1 MTDSIKKYLSET
13 PETLTRLLNNSKDLF
28 KEVSHQDIKRIIV
41 TGSGTSYHSGAEMQ
55 QLMREKSGILVE
67 AYYPFMI
74 TRDLFKFDTS
84 KTLLVGVSQGG
95 SSFTTLDAMKIA
107 KEKGCKIAT
116 ISADKPAYIDQVADY
131 PLTIDIGREL
141 AGPKTEGYYATKLH
155 LLLLAEYIGL
165 VNGNL
170 NVDQFNNDMNDLKL
184 TFDQFGSAYEKAL
197 KWVEDHKTK
206 LASYNNMRI
215 VGPASL
221 YGDVLESTLKL
232 VESCREPVS
241 GFEFNEF
248 IHGIYNATNE
258 NTPVLFMDNGTENRM
273 SKMLQILGKWTDS
286 LYVFDLS
293 DANDGNHMGYGVKVP
308 KQFETFIFPLVF
320 QVMAGVVSKER
331 GIDADIPK
339 DPNFHMEIGSK
350 KYNH

>member
-141 AGPKTEGYYATKLH
+141 AGPKTEG
-155 LLLLAEYIGL
+155 
-165 VNGNL
+165 
-170 NVDQFNNDMNDLKL
+170 
-184 TFDQFGSAYEKAL
+184 
-197 KWVEDHKTK
+197 
-206 LASYNNMRI
+206 
-215 VGPASL
+215 
-221 YGDVLESTLKL
+221 
-232 VESCREPVS
+232 
-241 GFEFNEF
+241 
-248 IHGIYNATNE
+248 
-258 NTPVLFMDNGTENRM
+258 
-273 SKMLQILGKWTDS
+273 
-286 LYVFDLS
+286 
-293 DANDGNHMGYGVKVP
+293 
-308 KQFETFIFPLVF
+308 
-320 QVMAGVVSKER
+320 
-331 GIDADIPK
+331 
-339 DPNFHMEIGSK
+339 
-350 KYNH
+350 

>member
-116 ISADKPAYIDQVADY
+116 IFADKPAYIDQVADY

-170 NVDQFNNDMNDLKL
+170 NVDQFNNRKL
-184 TFDQFGSAYEKAL
+184 Q
-197 KWVEDHKTK
+197 
-206 LASYNNMRI
+206 
-215 VGPASL
+215 
-221 YGDVLESTLKL
+221 
-232 VESCREPVS
+232 
-241 GFEFNEF
+241 
-248 IHGIYNATNE
+248 
-258 NTPVLFMDNGTENRM
+258 
-273 SKMLQILGKWTDS
+273 
-286 LYVFDLS
+286 
-293 DANDGNHMGYGVKVP
+293 
-308 KQFETFIFPLVF
+308 
-320 QVMAGVVSKER
+320 
-331 GIDADIPK
+331 
-339 DPNFHMEIGSK
+339 
-350 KYNH
+350 